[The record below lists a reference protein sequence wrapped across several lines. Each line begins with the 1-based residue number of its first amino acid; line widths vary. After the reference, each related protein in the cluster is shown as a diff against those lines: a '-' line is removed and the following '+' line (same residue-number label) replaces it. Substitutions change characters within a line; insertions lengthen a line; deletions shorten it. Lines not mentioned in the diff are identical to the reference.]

1 MGEIT
6 QEAQEQDRR
15 RSLRQVFNAV
25 VHYHMNGS
33 EFVNVATNISA
44 EGIFIKNFTPPP
56 LGTEIKIRV
65 QLPGDA
71 GARVYLIGRVV
82 RVVDEVGSEDR
93 GMGVEFVSLQADS
106 PKLVQR
112 LVREVFGADDL
123 GEILQ
128 PGSPGNYSFLQ
139 HPSDTLRLQ
148 QGGYRPLPAA
158 VGQYRLLK
166 ALLLVLVGMLLGG
179 GLIFMVFLAS

>member
-1 MGEIT
+1 MSENT
-6 QEAQEQDRR
+6 QEAQERDRR
-15 RSLRQVFNAV
+15 RSLRRVFNAV

-65 QLPGDA
+65 QLPGEA
-71 GARVYLIGRVV
+71 GARVYLVGRVV

-106 PKLVQR
+106 RQLVQM
-112 LVREVFGADDL
+112 LVREVFGA
-123 GEILQ
+123 GEVSEILH
-128 PGSPGNYSFLQ
+128 PGSDGNYSFLQ
-139 HPSDTLRLQ
+139 HPNDTLRLQ
-148 QGGYRPLPAA
+148 QGGYRPLPTA

-166 ALLLVLVGMLLGG
+166 ALLLVMVGMLLGG
-179 GLIFMVFLAS
+179 GMIFMVFLAN